1 MRIKRLFLS
10 LAITLLAISASAQIG
25 DLPRSTPEAEGVPSK
40 ALIELYDSLVYMPQT
55 DIHSLIVMRHGKVIG
70 EIYPKPFAPEYQHTQ
85 YSSSKTLVSLAV
97 GLAVDENRLR
107 INDRV
112 ATFFP
117 EYLPDTISDNLAA
130 MTVKDLLTM
139 TSGVKPDWNMR
150 NRYKNWVEVFLNKE
164 VKNTPGEVF
173 AYDSMVTYMLSAII
187 QRVTGKTVLDYL
199 DEKLFSQ
206 MNIEKVAWEISPE
219 GFNTGGWGLHIQS
232 ESLAKIGQLWLDG
245 GVRNG
250 KQLISKD
257 WIDQMSS
264 KQSNGGDYGYGF
276 QTWQCAYPTAVRAD
290 GALGQYVIVVPEKD
304 VVIVL
309 TEASFTNGKPQR
321 GLFWNKLLPQMVDE
335 PLAESADY
343 EILKKREQ
351 EYQLPTPQ
359 GKKSSSQL
367 KKIIGKSYKIEKS
380 PYEWSEVSF
389 DESDGNLLITI
400 TKKDGEKYTQP
411 LGYKEWLT
419 TEIAGFPPYS
429 LNPIG
434 WKEGLE
440 GPFYAAGSYA
450 WDKKALV
457 MKIHYVNWVTA
468 LEFRWE
474 WNKDGATVTISNNY
488 GRNSARTY
496 NIE

>member
-1 MRIKRLFLS
+1 
-10 LAITLLAISASAQIG
+10 
-25 DLPRSTPEAEGVPSK
+25 
-40 ALIELYDSLVYMPQT
+40 
-55 DIHSLIVMRHGKVIG
+55 
-70 EIYPKPFAPEYQHTQ
+70 
-85 YSSSKTLVSLAV
+85 
-97 GLAVDENRLR
+97 
-107 INDRV
+107 
-112 ATFFP
+112 
-117 EYLPDTISDNLAA
+117 
-130 MTVKDLLTM
+130 
-139 TSGVKPDWNMR
+139 
-150 NRYKNWVEVFLNKE
+150 
-164 VKNTPGEVF
+164 
-173 AYDSMVTYMLSAII
+173 
-187 QRVTGKTVLDYL
+187 
-199 DEKLFSQ
+199 
-206 MNIEKVAWEISPE
+206 
-219 GFNTGGWGLHIQS
+219 
-232 ESLAKIGQLWLDG
+232 
-245 GVRNG
+245 
-250 KQLISKD
+250 
-257 WIDQMSS
+257 
-264 KQSNGGDYGYGF
+264 
-276 QTWQCAYPTAVRAD
+276 
-290 GALGQYVIVVPEKD
+290 
-304 VVIVL
+304 
-309 TEASFTNGKPQR
+309 
-321 GLFWNKLLPQMVDE
+321 MVDE

-440 GPFYAAGSYA
+440 GPFYASGSYA

-468 LEFRWE
+468 LEFLWE